1 VRRALARLDRE
12 ALRALR
18 TRLHP
23 PALERA
29 AVAYTA
35 TGEFGALWIA
45 IALVGA
51 RLNPERRNAWLAAGA
66 LVPTSLCAN
75 AVLKRIVRRKRP
87 SLRGLEPLGRAPSTP
102 SFPSGHA
109 ATSFTAAVAMGAVA
123 PAARAPLV
131 AAATLMS
138 LTRPYLGVHYP
149 SDVLA
154 GAVLGGAMGLWLAPD
169 GER

>member
-1 VRRALARLDRE
+1 VRRALARLDHE

-29 AVAYTA
+29 AVVYTA

-45 IALVGA
+45 LALAGA
-51 RLNPERRNAWLAAGA
+51 GLDRERRSAWLMAGA
-66 LVPTSLCAN
+66 LVPASLCTN
-75 AVLKRIVRRKRP
+75 AVVKRVVRRERP
-87 SLRGLEPLGRAPSTP
+87 RLRGLAPLGRAPSTP

-109 ATSFTAAVAMGAVA
+109 ATSFTAAVALGAVA
-123 PAARAPLV
+123 PEARAPLV
-131 AAATLMS
+131 AAAILMS

-154 GAVLGGAMGLWLAPD
+154 GAVLGGALGAWLAP
-169 GER
+169 GNAR

>member
-1 VRRALARLDRE
+1 VTRALARLDRR

-29 AVAYTA
+29 AVVYTT

-45 IALVGA
+45 IALAGA
-51 RLNPERRNAWLAAGA
+51 RLDRERRSAWLVAGV

-75 AVLKRIVRRKRP
+75 GILKRVVRRERP
-87 SLRGLEPLGRAPSTP
+87 RLHGLEPVGRVPSTP

-109 ATSFTAAVAMGAVA
+109 ATSFTAAVAIGAVA
-123 PAARAPLV
+123 PGTRTALV
-131 AAATLMS
+131 AAAILMS

-154 GAVLGGAMGLWLAPD
+154 GAALGGALGAWLAPD

>member
-1 VRRALARLDRE
+1 MRLDRE

-29 AVAYTA
+29 AVAYTT

-45 IALVGA
+45 LSLAGA
-51 RLNPERRNAWLAAGA
+51 RLDPARRRAWLSAAA
-66 LVPTSLCAN
+66 LVPASLCTN
-75 AVLKRIVRRKRP
+75 AVVKRVVRRERP
-87 SLRGLEPLGRAPSTP
+87 TLRGLAPLGHAPSSP

-109 ATSFTAAVAMGAVA
+109 ATSFTAAAALGALT
-123 PAARAPLV
+123 PGARVPLFV
-131 AAATLMS
+131 AASLMS

-154 GAVLGGAMGLWLAPD
+154 GAVLGGALGVWLAPGD
-169 GER
+169 ER

>member
-1 VRRALARLDRE
+1 VTRALARLDRR

-29 AVAYTA
+29 AVLYTT
-35 TGEFGALWIA
+35 TGEFGAIWIA
-45 IALVGA
+45 GALAGA
-51 RLNPERRNAWLAAGA
+51 ALDRERRGAWLVAAA
-66 LVPTSLCAN
+66 LVPTALCTN
-75 AVLKRIVRRKRP
+75 AVVKRIVRRERP
-87 SLRGLEPLGRAPSTP
+87 RLRGLPPVGRAPSTP

-109 ATSFTAAVAMGAVA
+109 ATSFAAAAAMGAVM
-123 PAARAPLV
+123 PAARPPL
-131 AAATLMS
+131 AAAAALMA

-154 GAVLGGAMGLWLAPD
+154 GAVLGGMLGAKLAP
-169 GER
+169 GR

>member
-1 VRRALARLDRE
+1 VRRALTRLDRE
-12 ALRALR
+12 LLRALR

-29 AVAYTA
+29 VVVYTTA
-35 TGEFGALWIA
+35 GEFGALWIA
-45 IALVGA
+45 IALAGA
-51 RLNPERRNAWLAAGA
+51 RLDRDRRSAWLVAGA

-75 AVLKRIVRRKRP
+75 AVLKRIVRRQRP
-87 SLRGLEPLGRAPSTP
+87 RLHGLEPLGRAPSTP

-109 ATSFTAAVAMGAVA
+109 ATSFTAAVAIGAVA
-123 PAARAPLV
+123 PCTRTPLV
-131 AAATLMS
+131 AAAILMS

-154 GAVLGGAMGLWLAPD
+154 GAVLGGALGTWLAPSR
-169 GER
+169 ER